1 MRLGERVNVGPFA
14 ACKGATREG
23 REDRYD
29 GGTYTR
35 IRLLSNGARVPV
47 KRTHKHG
54 KFSKGG
60 IRDARQ
66 TPIFR
71 PRLRM
76 IGSLAAKAVNIPY
89 IKRART
95 RDKWESNRY

>member
-1 MRLGERVNVGPFA
+1 MTV
-14 ACKGATREG
+14 
-23 REDRYD
+23 
-29 GGTYTR
+29 
-35 IRLLSNGARVPV
+35 ARVHAYTHLPWNRV
-47 KRTHKHG
+47 KRTHEHG
-54 KFSKGG
+54 KFSRGG
-60 IRDARQ
+60 IRGARQ

-76 IGSLAAKAVNIPY
+76 IGSLPAKAANIPY